1 MKKKIER
8 FMLRAFRYLKRK
20 NLEYCIEEKKRHCV
34 VGEHTRFYDSTSI
47 IDSRGEAKRIRIGD
61 RSHIKGEL
69 ITLGHGGE
77 ICIGN
82 DTYIGPNTHIWSGKK
97 VTIGDRVL
105 IGPDCYIFDNDIH
118 PIDAKTRH
126 KQFLEIV
133 STGQPEWVTLN
144 DKEIVIEDDVW
155 IGANVIILKGV
166 KIGGGGV
173 VGAGSVV
180 THDIK
185 ANSIAHGNPAEV
197 TRMIEE

>member
-1 MKKKIER
+1 MKKKIEQ
-8 FMLRAFRYLKRK
+8 FMLHIFRYLEKK
-20 NLEYCIEEKKRHCV
+20 NLEHHIEEQKKQCV
-34 VGEHTRFYDSTSI
+34 VGEHTKFYESTSI
-47 IDSRGEAKRIRIGD
+47 IDSRRKEKRIQIGD

-77 ICIGN
+77 ISIGN

-118 PIDAKTRH
+118 PIDPEIRH

-133 STGQPEWVTLN
+133 STGQPEWITLN

-180 THDIK
+180 THDIP

-197 TRMIEE
+197 TRVIGE